1 MIFLK
6 YRERI
11 KTMKLIIDI
20 DEKTYKAIKSHAE
33 EHNLSNLITEGI
45 PLEDIKAEIDNIRDV
60 EVKDGIVYVS
70 EDKLIELLD
79 KK

>member
-1 MIFLK
+1 
-6 YRERI
+6 
-11 KTMKLIIDI
+11 MKLIIDI